1 MSEISE
7 CPKISA
13 LETVNSYWLHNY
25 FEQDKLILSSTS
37 LSSFLNLVVLIK
49 FTERKLHFE
58 KFGACELSLTSF

>member
-25 FEQDKLILSSTS
+25 FEQDKLI
-37 LSSFLNLVVLIK
+37 
-49 FTERKLHFE
+49 
-58 KFGACELSLTSF
+58 